1 MGRCVGGAR
10 RKGWWNQALDQAP
23 ANEGLTFD
31 DWPPEIRVVTGA
43 KSSGQ
48 SADRSGDQSGDQSG
62 AGFRDTDGYAIGRR
76 GRRTKATESRTRAT
90 TGRQTSLSSNKME
103 AATTTKGRVETA
115 PAQPAGGPVK
125 PRKPRKTQKRH
136 NARVKVLL
144 LLLLLV
150 VLVLVLVALFLFY
163 YFVSRPTRAFRR
175 PTFTWPPTTRLTRQ
189 NEKGK
194 RCTIVCERVCVCVC
208 GFLAIV
214 AVSARP
220 WRTRYRVTTRVTE
233 LSSNLN
239 GFCVG
244 SQRARI
250 GFERGF
256 SSVRTE
262 SKNGR

>member
-125 PRKPRKTQKRH
+125 PRKPRKTPQRSGESAAAAAASGGAGAGLGRSFSFLLFRFASNPRLSPADIHLAADDEVDSPKRE
-136 NARVKVLL
+136 RKKV
-144 LLLLLV
+144 
-150 VLVLVLVALFLFY
+150 
-163 YFVSRPTRAFRR
+163 
-175 PTFTWPPTTRLTRQ
+175 
-189 NEKGK
+189 
-194 RCTIVCERVCVCVC
+194 CDCV
-208 GFLAIV
+208 
-214 AVSARP
+214 
-220 WRTRYRVTTRVTE
+220 
-233 LSSNLN
+233 
-239 GFCVG
+239 
-244 SQRARI
+244 
-250 GFERGF
+250 
-256 SSVRTE
+256 
-262 SKNGR
+262 